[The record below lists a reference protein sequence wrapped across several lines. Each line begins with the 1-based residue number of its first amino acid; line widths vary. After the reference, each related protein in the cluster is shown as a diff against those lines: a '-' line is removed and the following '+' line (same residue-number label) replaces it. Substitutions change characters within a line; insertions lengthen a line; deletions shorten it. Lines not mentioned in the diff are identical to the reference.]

1 LSAIILDGRETSN
14 RIKEQLKIE
23 IERKSIRKPKLV
35 SIIVGNNPDAD
46 VYVRNKSRACEKLG
60 ILFEK
65 CTFPENITEKEIV
78 NVISSLNENSE
89 IDGIIIEM
97 PLPKHINA
105 NLLASTVDLS
115 KDVDCMNPSNLGKL
129 FIGNP
134 IFIPSTVLSIMT
146 ILDSYSIELEGKYA
160 VIIGRS
166 NIVGK
171 PAILQLLSKNA
182 TVTSC
187 HSKTKNIREITKQA
201 DILIAAIGKPRFVD
215 STYIKSG
222 AIVIDVGVNSIGD
235 TIVGDVNFEDVKET
249 AAYLTPV
256 PGGIGLL
263 TTTMLLSNTIKAFNL
278 HI

>member
-1 LSAIILDGRETSN
+1 MSAIILDGRETSN

-46 VYVRNKSRACEKLG
+46 VYVRNKARSCEKLG

-65 CTFPENITEKEIV
+65 YNFPENTTEKEVI
-78 NVISSLNENSE
+78 NVVKNLNVDSD

-105 NLLASTVDLS
+105 NLLASAVDPS
-115 KDVDCMNPSNLGKL
+115 KDVDCMNPTNLGRL
-129 FIGNP
+129 FIGEP

-146 ILDSYSIELEGKYA
+146 LLDSYSIELEGKYA

-182 TVTSC
+182 TVTTC

-201 DILIAAIGKPRFVD
+201 DILIAAIGKPKFVD

-222 AIVIDVGVNSIGD
+222 AIVIDVGVNSIGE
-235 TIVGDVNFEDVKET
+235 TIVGDVDFEDVKET
-249 AAYLTPV
+249 ASYLTPV
-256 PGGIGLL
+256 PGGIGVL